1 MNVVLPFYKIQPTDM
16 KDLRSLLELE
26 QVCFSKS
33 EMWTLLDYIGLLSLP
48 DIIKLKAIKD
58 DLMIGFVALE
68 DKKRSSMAQV
78 MTLAIHPDFRQQGIA
93 TQLLLQAESLIQFA
107 NSIEL
112 VARIDNFAAIK
123 LYEKYGYVKDN
134 ILTNYY
140 RDGVTGQRMVKKIE
154 K

>member
-1 MNVVLPFYKIQPTDM
+1 MNVALPFYKIQPTDM

-58 DLMIGFVALE
+58 NLMIGFIALE
-68 DKKRSSMAQV
+68 DKKRSSIAQV
-78 MTLAIHPDFRQQGIA
+78 MTLAIHPDFRKQGIA

>member
-1 MNVVLPFYKIQPTDM
+1 MNVALPFYKIQPTDM

-58 DLMIGFVALE
+58 DLMIGFIALE

-78 MTLAIHPDFRQQGIA
+78 MTLAIHPDFRKQGIA